1 MTKRLVEIDDDLL
14 ADAQKAAG
22 ASTIKETVA
31 VALTRLVA
39 EDRRKEAE
47 VRRRWARAADAVRD
61 LHDPDVMSG
70 AWS

>member
-14 ADAQKAAG
+14 AEAQRVAN

-31 VALTRLVA
+31 VALTRLIA
-39 EDRRKEAE
+39 EDRRKEAA
-47 VRRRWARAADAVRD
+47 VRQRWARTAGALRD
-61 LHDPDVMSG
+61 LHNPDVMSG